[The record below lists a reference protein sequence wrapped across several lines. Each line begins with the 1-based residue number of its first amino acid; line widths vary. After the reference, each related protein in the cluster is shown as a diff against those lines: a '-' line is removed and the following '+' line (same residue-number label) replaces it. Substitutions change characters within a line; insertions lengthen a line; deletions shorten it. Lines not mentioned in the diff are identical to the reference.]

1 MQPARYPAHTTRK
14 NTTMQRPTIAIL
26 VCLGLGLG
34 LNSAATA
41 LAEQLI
47 TPAEAALPSPP
58 DTGMTLR
65 GITRGPAIEQV
76 EPAADAK
83 HLTSPLALK
92 IAFTARN
99 NTSVDKDSVKVTY
112 LKSPA
117 VDLTARLK
125 AHLTPDGIEMKQAEL
140 PPGTH
145 VIRIDLKD
153 SNGRAASAVLKLT
166 VAGK

>member
-1 MQPARYPAHTTRK
+1 
-14 NTTMQRPTIAIL
+14 MQRPTIAIL
-26 VCLGLGLG
+26 FSIGLVIGLG

-58 DTGMTLR
+58 DAGMTLR
-65 GITRGPAIEQV
+65 GITRGPSIEQI
-76 EPAADAK
+76 EPAAEAK
-83 HLTSPLALK
+83 SLTSPLALK

-99 NTSVDKDSVKVTY
+99 NASVDKDSVKVTY
-112 LKSPA
+112 LRSPA

-140 PPGTH
+140 PPGIH
-145 VIRIDLKD
+145 VIRIELKD
-153 SNGRAASAVLKLT
+153 SNGRASSAVLKLT